1 VPESI
6 QQALKQASE
15 KMPSDTAVLDAELL
29 LCHVLDVKRAYL
41 RTWPERELNE
51 DEEKFFRALVS
62 RRATGEPL
70 AYITG
75 TQEFWSLSL
84 KVTSDTLIPRPETEL
99 LVEHSLD
106 LLSNVRSPVILDLGT
121 GSGAIALALAIE
133 RPDAMIVATDK
144 SAAALDIAKFN
155 ALKHHLANVHFV
167 RASWGV
173 CFADHQFDL
182 VVSNPPYVDKNDP
195 DLASDV
201 QRYEPG
207 VALFSQAAGL
217 QDIDAI
223 TTQSKN
229 LLKDESWLLLEHGW
243 KQAENVRALLM
254 QKGLTDVQT
263 VKDLAGH
270 DRVSMA
276 RR

>member
-1 VPESI
+1 MPESI